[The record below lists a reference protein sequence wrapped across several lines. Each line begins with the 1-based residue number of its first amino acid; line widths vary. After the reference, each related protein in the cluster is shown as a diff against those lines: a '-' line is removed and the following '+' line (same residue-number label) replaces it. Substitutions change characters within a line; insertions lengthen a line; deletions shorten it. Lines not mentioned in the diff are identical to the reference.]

1 MKQKS
6 YFEDSS
12 YRTKI
17 SSGYDSQK
25 NFMSAQ
31 IHYLYSEKDVSLKW
45 SDRMVYVALIRCDS
59 R

>member
-1 MKQKS
+1 MKQKYEKS

-31 IHYLYSEKDVSLKW
+31 IHYLQSDKDVSLK
-45 SDRMVYVALIRCDS
+45 
-59 R
+59 